1 MAETKDIFILLLLFS
16 ASVLCFMLIYFVFKI
31 SKSVEALQNDFRK
44 VADQMAPLL
53 ESLNSLSRT
62 IKVLSDD
69 IRRQLDKTNWI
80 IDEVKTKVEALI
92 QFENRIKES
101 MEHPAQ
107 TLKNTLASIKSGI
120 TTFFQNRKK
129 NLLSDKEQVGA
140 VELNFADLLSDQGQ
154 NQALQLQNAKQ
165 SFKLAAT
172 NLIINIKPL
181 KSKERSKSLL
191 LKKLIC

>member
-129 NLLSDKEQVGA
+129 N
-140 VELNFADLLSDQGQ
+140 
-154 NQALQLQNAKQ
+154 
-165 SFKLAAT
+165 
-172 NLIINIKPL
+172 
-181 KSKERSKSLL
+181 
-191 LKKLIC
+191 